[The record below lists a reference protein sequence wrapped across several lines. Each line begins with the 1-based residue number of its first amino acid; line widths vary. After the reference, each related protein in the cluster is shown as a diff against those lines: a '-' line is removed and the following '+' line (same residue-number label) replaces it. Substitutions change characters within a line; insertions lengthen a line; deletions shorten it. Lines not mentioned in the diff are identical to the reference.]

1 MTNHG
6 TPQPRVILVSP
17 FMPLIYNWDKLNE
30 AEKVTANDTSER
42 REARADLG
50 KLLEYV
56 QSSVKLEPY
65 FKNRLSN
72 ISSNVVSFEYLWTIF
87 PSGAEVIATTFL
99 DEQQILIVDRPP
111 FAVENEKK
119 LSLWCWYFDHDGN
132 NFFPVMIEF
141 KIENFQG
148 TKPITSLPCYPLQ
161 YYEKKD
167 QKIDGYD
174 LKTWLIKRGKDFH
187 HFCTTMKGAK
197 RMCDYRDHFLSIE
210 GYIMSQDMGDE
221 KIIIDPEAFLEYAA
235 VPVLLGEREVY
246 TIHQPGQQHDISDE
260 KKYLMAPPRILGWSV
275 RRKTWCQFGI
285 RGIEGATMANHE
297 VFEKELEL
305 DGDIKKMIRALVNHH
320 ENSTPTQAKN
330 PDLIEG
336 KGRSLVMLFH
346 GPPGVGKTLTA
357 EAISEETGRP
367 LYTVSVADI
376 GLTASNAEANLHR
389 LFQLASRW
397 EAILLVDE
405 ADVFLES
412 RVRESDPNRNA
423 LVSVLLRVLEYYQG
437 IMILT
442 TNRIKSLDVAI
453 QSRIHLAIRYDDLTR
468 EQMKN
473 ILDTI
478 LNKFKPRKS
487 DKDEILKYFHEF
499 TEDTKIKLNGRQIR
513 NLVSSAQAIASSN
526 HRDSIS
532 RVDFRQILIVTRDF
546 QEQLNRLVEQ
556 ERMRREVTKDG
567 T

>member
-1 MTNHG
+1 
-6 TPQPRVILVSP
+6 
-17 FMPLIYNWDKLNE
+17 
-30 AEKVTANDTSER
+30 
-42 REARADLG
+42 
-50 KLLEYV
+50 
-56 QSSVKLEPY
+56 
-65 FKNRLSN
+65 
-72 ISSNVVSFEYLWTIF
+72 
-87 PSGAEVIATTFL
+87 
-99 DEQQILIVDRPP
+99 
-111 FAVENEKK
+111 
-119 LSLWCWYFDHDGN
+119 
-132 NFFPVMIEF
+132 
-141 KIENFQG
+141 
-148 TKPITSLPCYPLQ
+148 
-161 YYEKKD
+161 
-167 QKIDGYD
+167 
-174 LKTWLIKRGKDFH
+174 
-187 HFCTTMKGAK
+187 
-197 RMCDYRDHFLSIE
+197 
-210 GYIMSQDMGDE
+210 
-221 KIIIDPEAFLEYAA
+221 
-235 VPVLLGEREVY
+235 
-246 TIHQPGQQHDISDE
+246 
-260 KKYLMAPPRILGWSV
+260 
-275 RRKTWCQFGI
+275 
-285 RGIEGATMANHE
+285 MANHD

-305 DGDIKKMIRALVNHH
+305 DGEIKKMIRALVNHH
-320 ENSTPTQAKN
+320 ENSNPIQAKN

-423 LVSVLLRVLEYYQG
+423 LVSGQKFRKQINARFIQVLLRVLEYYQG

-478 LNKFKPRKS
+478 LTKFKPRQS
-487 DKDEILKYFHEF
+487 DKDEILKYFQEF